1 MVLKKCFRTYGRTL
15 VLVLN
20 RMKLLETYET
30 WKGAAYNHT
39 CLDGI
44 MMFFKRNVAGKGCFC
59 GFFPWKTQGL
69 RASCTLFLPT
79 NSRNDWCCPDWLMN
93 TIETHWNIIPHPLPF
108 ARRRLLPLALGR
120 GMAGG
125 FRSRAQTAAVQRN
138 IRTSGY
144 ASDMLVRIDSK
155 LSLVVV
161 EALPATNIININ

>member
-20 RMKLLETYET
+20 RMKHMKHERVQLIITLVWMELWCFQEKCCR
-30 WKGAAYNHT
+30 KG
-39 CLDGI
+39 
-44 MMFFKRNVAGKGCFC
+44 MFLW
-59 GFFPWKTQGL
+59 FFPWKTQGL

-79 NSRNDWCCPDWLMN
+79 NSRNDWCCPDSLMN

-155 LSLVVV
+155 WSLVVV